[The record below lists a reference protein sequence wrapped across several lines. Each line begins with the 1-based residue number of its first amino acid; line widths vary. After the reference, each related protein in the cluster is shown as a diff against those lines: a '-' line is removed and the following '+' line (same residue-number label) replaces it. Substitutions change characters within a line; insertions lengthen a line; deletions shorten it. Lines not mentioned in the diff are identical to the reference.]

1 MLVFCMQFSSTLL
14 HGRLVRRYKRFFVDI
29 ELSDGTLITAHCPNT
44 GSMQGVLTPGN
55 PVWVSQSDDPKRKLK
70 YTWELVEIDGTYVG
84 VNTQNPNRIVG
95 SALRSGYIPQ
105 LAAFTTLQ
113 AEVKYGAENSRIDYL
128 LTDTDGNQCYVEVKN
143 AHYAKIE
150 QGHRVGIFPDSE
162 TTRGVKHLHELMRM
176 VDQGHRAVL
185 IYCLQRGD
193 CESLRFGVEFDPVY
207 AKTAVMALN
216 HGVEMLPYSCAITLI
231 GITLDKPLTLS
242 VEIE

>member
-1 MLVFCMQFSSTLL
+1 MGFIDMQFSSILL
-14 HGRLVRRYKRFFVDI
+14 HGRLIQRYKRFFADI
-29 ELSDGTLITAHCPNT
+29 ELLDGTVITAHCPNT

-55 PVWVSQSDDPKRKLK
+55 SVWVSQSTDPKRKLK

-95 SALRSGYIPQ
+95 DALMAGYIPT
-105 LAAFTTLQ
+105 LAPYTTIQ
-113 AEVKYGAENSRIDYL
+113 AEVKYGTENSRIDYL
-128 LTDTDGNQCYVEVKN
+128 LTDKNDNRCYVEVKN
-143 AHYAKIE
+143 AHYSKIE
-150 QGHRVGIFPDSE
+150 QTGRVGIFPDSK

-176 VDQGHRAVL
+176 VDEGHRTVL

-207 AKTAVMALN
+207 AKTAVMALK
-216 HGVEMLPYSCAITLI
+216 HGVEMLPYSCAITQL
-231 GITLDKPLTLS
+231 GITLYTPLNLI